1 MEAMAT
7 TAAQKP
13 RKRRL
18 PKMSPADLRLWRK
31 FQARRSAANRNAL
44 VERYLDIPKRH
55 AKRLATQVPPAIEF
69 GDLESAGVFGLMD
82 AIDAF
87 ELSRGIKFE
96 TYCVRRVRGAML
108 DALRAQDWIPR
119 LERSR
124 TRRIN
129 TADESL
135 RIKLGRH
142 PTVKEIAAECGM
154 TEAEVERRTATN
166 QPGFVSLSK
175 DMYDGEGGGSCDRA
189 EFVNPIHRCDLLAD
203 QTAEQPTD
211 RIHSSDIL
219 RVVTRGLSDTER
231 LLIIGYYYQHH
242 TMQRIGSDLGLSE
255 SRVSQLHTALI
266 ERLGKRLRPR
276 REEFAPLG
284 RVA

>member
-1 MEAMAT
+1 MH
-7 TAAQKP
+7 
-13 RKRRL
+13 
-18 PKMSPADLRLWRK
+18 PADLRLWRK
-31 FQARRSAANRNAL
+31 FQARRSAANRNTL
-44 VERYLDIPKRH
+44 IERYRDIPKRY
-55 AKRLATQVPPAIEF
+55 AERLATQVPPVIEF

-87 ELSRGIKFE
+87 DLSRGIKFE

-119 LERSR
+119 LERAR

-129 TADESL
+129 TAAESL
-135 RIKLGRH
+135 WIKLGRH

-154 TEAEVERRTATN
+154 SEAEVERRTATN

-175 DMYDGEGGGSCDRA
+175 AMYDADDGGSCDRT
-189 EFVNPIHRCDLLAD
+189 EFASPVHRCDLLAD

-211 RIHSSDIL
+211 RMHSSDML
-219 RVVTRGLSDTER
+219 RIAMRGLSDTER

-242 TMQRIGSDLGLSE
+242 TMKRIGSDLGLSE
-255 SRVSQLHTALI
+255 SRISQLHTAII
-266 ERLGKRLRPR
+266 ERLGKRLRPC
-276 REEFAPLG
+276 REEFTPLG